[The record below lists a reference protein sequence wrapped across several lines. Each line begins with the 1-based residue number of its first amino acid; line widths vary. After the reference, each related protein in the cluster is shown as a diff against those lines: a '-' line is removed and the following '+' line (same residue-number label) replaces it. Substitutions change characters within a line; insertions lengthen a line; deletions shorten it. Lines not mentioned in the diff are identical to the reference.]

1 MTTNA
6 CGFTVRGL
14 LVVIVLL
21 AVAGGYFGF
30 RFFGQLERTQALSMQ
45 LMLVNTAIA
54 EGRFYEKE
62 KKYTAQWGDLLP
74 LLDKTSVMKVQFS
87 PVPKQ
92 PDTYFM
98 GFKEQAVRDQNGF
111 VVQIRLQDDG
121 ESGTMTARR
130 VGSRWY
136 AYELTFPFPEGETLC
151 SSSRNRSFCIK
162 LQKTVEALDVKNLI
176 PVQLDASQENADEPK
191 TEDADKPKTEDADEP
206 KTEETE
212 KEKAV
217 NTDEKN

>member
-21 AVAGGYFGF
+21 AAAGGYFGF

-45 LMLVNTAIA
+45 VMLVNTAIA
-54 EGRFYEKE
+54 EERVYEKE
-62 KKYTAQWGDLLP
+62 KKYTVRWGDLLP
-74 LLDKTSVMKVQFS
+74 LLDRTSVMPVQLS

-121 ESGTMTARR
+121 ESGTITARR

-136 AYELTFPFPEGETLC
+136 AYELSFPFPVGEMLC

-162 LQKTVEALDVKNLI
+162 LQKTVDALDVKNLV
-176 PVQLDASQENADEPK
+176 PVKKDEPQESADESKTANANEPK
-191 TEDADKPKTEDADEP
+191 TEDASAPKTEN
-206 KTEETE
+206 TE